1 VADHVFHL
9 GQGQHA
15 RQHGALDAEL
25 VAAEIDRLVAGGRG
39 LHRKVAAQ
47 LRVGLGRVI
56 EHRRVGDDYRIHAQ
70 LGGLVHRCR
79 PVGEA
84 PCLGIGVDGD
94 EHLAPALVGVA
105 DAFGD
110 RLVVEV
116 EAGEVARV
124 GVVAKAEIDVV
135 GAVIDRRLE
144 RRKAARRTYQLRFGH
159 CCPSG
164 KEGGSVMEGAGK
176 SVD

>member
-1 VADHVFHL
+1 MITASTPSS
-9 GQGQHA
+9 A
-15 RQHGALDAEL
+15 ALS
-25 VAAEIDRLVAGGRG
+25 
-39 LHRKVAAQ
+39 
-47 LRVGLGRVI
+47 
-56 EHRRVGDDYRIHAQ
+56 Y
-70 LGGLVHRCR
+70 RCR

-84 PCLGIGVDGD
+84 PGLGIGVDGD
-94 EHLAPALVGVA
+94 EHLAPTLVGVA

-144 RRKAARRTYQLRFGH
+144 RREAACGTHQLRFDH
-159 CCPSG
+159 CCHPG
-164 KEGGSVMEGAGK
+164 KRAAV
-176 SVD
+176 